1 MMDMSFGHN
10 LAKLRMEKGI
20 CQKEVAAYMNVT
32 IATISNYETDRHFPD
47 AEALCKL
54 ADYYGVTVDYM
65 LGRTSF
71 RYDPQQL
78 SRSFTKNYTV
88 SDLINTSLELSP
100 KNRFLLK
107 EYAQMLKSVQHN
119 PSSGE

>member
-1 MMDMSFGHN
+1 MSFGHN
-10 LAKLRMEKGI
+10 LAKLRTEKGI

-47 AEALCKL
+47 GDALCKL
-54 ADYYGVTVDYM
+54 ADYFGVTVDYM

-78 SRSFTKNYTV
+78 SRPLTKNYTV

-100 KNRFLLK
+100 RNRFLLK
-107 EYAQMLKSVQHN
+107 EYAQMLKNYELH
-119 PSSGE
+119 SSPGE

>member
-1 MMDMSFGHN
+1 MSFGHN
-10 LAKLRMEKGI
+10 LAKLRIEKGI

-32 IATISNYETDRHFPD
+32 IATISNYETNRHFPD

-54 ADYYGVTVDYM
+54 ADYFGVTVDYM

-71 RYDPQQL
+71 RYDPQL
-78 SRSFTKNYTV
+78 LYKPLTKNYTV

-100 KNRFLLK
+100 KNRYLLK
-107 EYAQMLKSVQHN
+107 EYVQMLSSHERTS
-119 PSSGE
+119 SSGE